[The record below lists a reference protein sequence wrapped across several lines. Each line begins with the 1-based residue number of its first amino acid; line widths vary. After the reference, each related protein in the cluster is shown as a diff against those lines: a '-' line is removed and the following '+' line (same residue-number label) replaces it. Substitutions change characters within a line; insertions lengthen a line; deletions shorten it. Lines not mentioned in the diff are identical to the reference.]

1 MPTPPIV
8 CDPKLYEKA
17 RNKYKDLRH
26 SAYKSG
32 LVVKEYKRLGGRY
45 KGKKPQKKGLSRWF
59 KEEWRNQDG
68 KVGYKRKSDIYR
80 PTKRI
85 TSKTPTTHGE
95 LTERQIKR
103 ARKEKATTGRV
114 KGFKRLRAG
123 DKKHD
128 QRQARLLR
136 TCRQKLKRKEKL
148 GFTCT
153 AKLKAHGCLP
163 KKRPRPLSD
172 ARQPKKRKKKC

>member
-1 MPTPPIV
+1 MPTPPNV
-8 CDPKLYEKA
+8 CDPKLYEKS

-45 KGKKPQKKGLSRWF
+45 SGKKPHKKGLSRWF
-59 KEEWRNQDG
+59 KEDWRNQDG
-68 KVGYKRKSDIYR
+68 KVGYTRKSDIYR

-95 LTERQIKR
+95 LTKRQIKR
-103 ARKEKATTGRV
+103 ARNEKATTGRV
-114 KGFKRLRAG
+114 KRFKRLRAG
-123 DKKHD
+123 DKKHN
-128 QRQARLLR
+128 QTQAKLLC
-136 TCRQKLKRKEKL
+136 TCQQKLKRKEKL

-153 AKLKAHGCLP
+153 AKLKAHGYLR
-163 KKRPRPLSD
+163 KKRDRSMSD

>member
-1 MPTPPIV
+1 MPTPPNV

-17 RNKYKDLRH
+17 KQKYENLRH

-95 LTERQIKR
+95 LTKRQIKR

-114 KGFKRLRAG
+114 KRYKRLRAS

-128 QRQARLLR
+128 QTQAKLLR
-136 TCRQKLKRKEKL
+136 TCRQKLRRGERL

-153 AKLKAHGCLP
+153 AKLKAHGFLP
-163 KKRPRPLSD
+163 KKRDRLLSN
-172 ARQPKKRKKKC
+172 ARQPKKRKKK

>member
-1 MPTPPIV
+1 MPTPPNV
-8 CDPKLYEKA
+8 LDAKLYEKA
-17 RNKYKDLRH
+17 KSKYKELRH

-68 KVGYKRKSDIYR
+68 NVGYKRKSDIYR

-85 TSKTPTTHGE
+85 TSETPVTHGE
-95 LTERQIKR
+95 LTKRQIKR
-103 ARKEKATTGRV
+103 ARKEKAVTGRV
-114 KGFKRLRAG
+114 KRFKRLSAG

-128 QRQARLLR
+128 QTQAKLLR

-148 GFTCT
+148 GFTCK
-153 AKLKAHGCLP
+153 AKLKAHGYLP
-163 KKRPRPLSD
+163 KKQS
-172 ARQPKKRKKKC
+172 KRKVR

>member
-1 MPTPPIV
+1 MPTPPNV

-17 RNKYKDLRH
+17 KQKYKDLRH

-32 LVVKEYKRLGGRY
+32 LVVQEYKRLGGKY
-45 KGKKPQKKGLSRWF
+45 SGKKPLKKGLRRWF

-68 KVGYKRKSDIYR
+68 EVGYKRKSDIYR

-85 TSKTPTTHGE
+85 TSKTPTTHDE
-95 LTERQIKR
+95 LTNRQIKR
-103 ARKEKATTGRV
+103 ARKEKAATGRV
-114 KGFKRLRAG
+114 KRFKKLRAG

-128 QRQARLLR
+128 KTQAKLLR
-136 TCRQKLKRKEKL
+136 TCKRKLKRKEKL

-153 AKLKAHGCLP
+153 AKLKSKGILP
-163 KKRPRPLSD
+163 SK
-172 ARQPKKRKKKC
+172 KKRKTKK

>member
-1 MPTPPIV
+1 MPTPPNV
-8 CDPKLYEKA
+8 LDSKLYEKA
-17 RNKYKDLRH
+17 RNKYKHLRH

-32 LVVKEYKRLGGRY
+32 LVVQEYKRLGGKY
-45 KGKKPQKKGLSRWF
+45 SGKKAQKKGLSRWF

-95 LTERQIKR
+95 LTKRQIKR
-103 ARKEKATTGRV
+103 ARKEKAATGRV
-114 KGFKRLRAG
+114 KRFKLLRAG
-123 DKKHD
+123 DSK
-128 QRQARLLR
+128 RARTQAKLLR
-136 TCRQKLKRKEKL
+136 TCKQKLKRKEKL

-153 AKLKAHGCLP
+153 AKLKSKGILP
-163 KKRPRPLSD
+163 SKKVFQR
-172 ARQPKKRKKKC
+172 RK